1 MTFQSF
7 FAPRPCVFVISK
19 TSLLWARTPTSLI
32 SSVEGQTQ
40 EGSDGGRKTK
50 AAGQRRPCRRP
61 KNESYV
67 RRASGSKPGE
77 GGREGASL
85 AVEPPWPQLPSA
97 WPRPPPS
104 ISKKIHLHEGGRFS
118 GNAALLFLN
127 LKSWDRIKLDLN
139 YFIKRLIFPSG
150 RGHFPEIIY

>member
-1 MTFQSF
+1 MSPKPHDFSVF
-7 FAPRPCVFVISK
+7 FCPPPCVFVISK

-77 GGREGASL
+77 GEERAQASL
-85 AVEPPWPQLPSA
+85 WNHPGLSC
-97 WPRPPPS
+97 PRPGPAHRHPTP
-104 ISKKIHLHEGGRFS
+104 KIHLHEGSCSS

-139 YFIKRLIFPSG
+139 YFKNV
-150 RGHFPEIIY
+150 

>member
-7 FAPRPCVFVISK
+7 FAPLPCVFVISK
-19 TSLLWARTPTSLI
+19 TSLLWARTPTFLI

-50 AAGQRRPCRRP
+50 AAGQRCPCRRP

-67 RRASGSKPGE
+67 RRANGSKPGE
-77 GGREGASL
+77 GGERALWNHPGLSC
-85 AVEPPWPQLPSA
+85 
-97 WPRPPPS
+97 PRPGPAHRHPTP
-104 ISKKIHLHEGGRFS
+104 KIHLHEGRRSS

-139 YFIKRLIFPSG
+139 YFKNV
-150 RGHFPEIIY
+150 